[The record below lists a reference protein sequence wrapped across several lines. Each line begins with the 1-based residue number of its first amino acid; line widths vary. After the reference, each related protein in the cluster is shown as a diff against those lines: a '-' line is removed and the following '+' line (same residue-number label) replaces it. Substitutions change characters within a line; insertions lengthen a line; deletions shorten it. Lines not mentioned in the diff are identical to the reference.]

1 MGSEAYDCLVDI
13 SLVRLGVGR
22 LDSQLADVVLDVLP
36 TVTSRQIIDHQ
47 TESSRART
55 TVSVGKLALAAFSE
69 RWLTSSETT
78 PTSFLVV
85 PNFTPWK
92 LKNDSLSTKLFP
104 IQIVDS
110 VIGIALVL
118 KIHETKSVLHLFQT
132 SKHGSCLH
140 RSFAK

>member
-1 MGSEAYDCLVDI
+1 MARSHVSY
-13 SLVRLGVGR
+13 
-22 LDSQLADVVLDVLP
+22 LP

-69 RWLTSSETT
+69 RWLTSSEST

-118 KIHETKSVLHLFQT
+118 KILKL
-132 SKHGSCLH
+132 
-140 RSFAK
+140 